1 MLITQSFRPDHLL
14 RNVIDN
20 YLYVKAELENP
31 YTDYSFLPKVN
42 QQLSFNL
49 GLEKTIFDLDNQEY
63 IPSDILIGQNNR
75 TWRIKVFNG
84 MNRLI
89 VNLKP
94 LGWFKLFEVPAHR
107 YINRTCNLI
116 TLLGTKISPFIH
128 QLRECQ
134 DAKKQIKL
142 LDVFFLELLEKQGNC
157 KNLEMAVK
165 LIHEAKGNITVNQL
179 EREVFIT
186 RRSLERYFL
195 EQTGLYPKMYT
206 RIVRFNETI
215 KYLEKNQKPYWPYFT
230 NGLGYCD
237 QSHFINEFQHFAG
250 CAPTRYF
257 DQPLGFETA
266 LKS

>member
-1 MLITQSFRPDHLL
+1 MFYTQSFRPDNLL
-14 RNVIDN
+14 RNVIDS
-20 YLYVKAELENP
+20 YLYVKAELDGP
-31 YTDYSFLPKVN
+31 CTDYSFLPKVN

-49 GLEKTIFDLDNQEY
+49 GREKTIFDLDNQEY
-63 IPSDILIGQNNR
+63 VPSDILIGQNNR
-75 TWRIKVFNG
+75 TCRIKVFNG

-89 VNLKP
+89 INLKP
-94 LGWFKLFEVPAHR
+94 LGWYKLFKVPAHR
-107 YINRTCNLI
+107 FINRSTNLI
-116 TLLGTKISPFIH
+116 SLLGNEIVLFIQ

-134 DAKKQIKL
+134 DNKKQIKL
-142 LDVFFLELLEKQGNC
+142 LDVFFLERLQQQGNC
-157 KNLEMAVK
+157 KNLEEAVR

-195 EQTGLYPKMYT
+195 DQAGLYPKMYV
-206 RIVRFNETI
+206 RIVRFKETI
-215 KYLEKNQKPYWPYFT
+215 KYLEKNQKPNWPYFT

-257 DQPLGFETA
+257 EQPLGFEMA
-266 LKS
+266 LKI